1 MQFIS
6 KGPDV
11 PDDLLRFHEEGKVVF
26 FCGAGI
32 SKGAGLPD
40 FRGLVKRVWKEVGN
54 NAISAEE
61 KKYMRTGRYDAALG
75 FLEKKFNDAG
85 VVRNGLATVL
95 SDYRQ
100 EKNYDRTHK
109 SLLTLSRTRGVNTD
123 LHLVTTNFDRLFENL
138 NQDPH
143 YHHNSYVAPLLP
155 IPKHSNWDGVVYLH
169 GLLPKAD
176 DEKALKNLVVTSGD
190 FGRAYLKERWAA
202 RFVSE
207 LFRGYVVCF
216 VGYSLADPVMRYLAD
231 AIEADKADGEDTKPI
246 YMFVAGE
253 SSDSLNRSKSITCI
267 NYSVENGHE
276 LLHKTLEEWAKTY
289 SSGALGR
296 EAIIDTNADI
306 DPDKMKDDGYVG
318 QMIWALSD
326 TAGIGAKRFSSH
338 NPVPSFNWAKVLMS
352 EKGNVPVVKKQDK
365 TPLLCLS
372 ESDLQQDVRR
382 YYIFSW
388 LLRHLSNPEL
398 VWMVLREGD
407 ALHPDF
413 KRQLSRALDKQ
424 LEESNKESGNALNPI
439 MYRLWRLILAGKVLS
454 NESKCL
460 RGMEKH
466 HLINR
471 LKKEKLDYSL
481 LDGLRE
487 LLAPVVF
494 LEKPFHLTFSKEN
507 DGHSDNNPYSCFNW
521 RLCLKP
527 KGGMGEYYAE
537 EVRKS
542 LEGKYGEAFDS
553 IESALMDGLEALYYL
568 DENAESSSIITFDIL
583 SIEKHSQNKEEFH
596 EWRRTVD
603 LLRDAWLELA
613 DKDKNRAHA
622 AYQRWI
628 TSKHFLLQR
637 LALFAAKRS
646 DVISPHEWHDS
657 LLANHG
663 FILWMTSSQREVL
676 RLLATTSKDLCERD
690 FNRLANAIAS
700 GPPPS
705 MFMSLEKEKASELID
720 RDIWLRLKKMECHEH
735 KLPKRAKCKLAEISA
750 RFPKWTLLRNQQE
763 EFLIW
768 SYGTGDPDYEAEMRH
783 VIVPDQIDQMTNW
796 LSEDIG
802 KPEYVF
808 NQDDN
813 WRSRCKEIP
822 HVVFAALEALAGENK
837 WNVKRIREALSVWH
851 DATLVKYRQE
861 FIEKYIVSCPDE
873 PFKNLTSAILD
884 WCEVAVKEK
893 SISDEVLFKL
903 ARRISSMVYENDTP
917 ERRDAP
923 EADPFSDA
931 INHPIGRMMG
941 ILLDACFGDTIS
953 KGQGI
958 PDAFMKEFSHV
969 CSTPGLG
976 LRHGRVILASRIVGL
991 YYADEKWVREYL
1003 YPLLDWNRNHYE
1015 ARGAWAGLLMNGRLL
1030 PPLMSEIKRDFLS
1043 TANHLNELNAAIK
1056 RYCSLLTLM
1065 GLRRVPGYSL
1075 SDFKGVF
1082 TSLSVSALDYCAET
1096 IRRHQTNWLDSDIEK
1111 MDERNTPEKLW
1122 LKDVKPFVRKVWP
1135 TDELKLSKDIRKSFM
1150 ELVIATGKEFPDALI
1165 SLKWAL
1171 KSCDEKNGRILRLMK
1186 DKTRCLQDFPDESL
1200 TYLSKVAQ
1208 NIKWIEADILEGCLS
1223 EIANARPDLVKD
1235 GRYLQLMDK
1244 IKQLKT
1250 LI

>member
-1 MQFIS
+1 MQFIP

-11 PDDLLRFHEEGKVVF
+11 PDDLLRFHEDGKVVF

-40 FRGLVKRVWKEVGN
+40 FKGLVKRIWKEIGN
-54 NAISAEE
+54 NALSAEE
-61 KKYMRTGRYDAALG
+61 KNNMRTGRYDAALG
-75 FLEKKFNDAG
+75 FLEKKFNDSS
-85 VVRNGLATVL
+85 VVRTGLATVL
-95 SDYRQ
+95 SNYRQ
-100 EKNYDRTHK
+100 GKNYDGTHK
-109 SLLTLSRTRGVNTD
+109 SLLTLSRTRGVNTP

-138 NQDPH
+138 NSETD
-143 YHHNSYVAPLLP
+143 YHHNSYIAPLLP
-155 IPKHSNWDGVVYLH
+155 IPKQSNWDGVVYLH
-169 GLLPKAD
+169 GLLPESN
-176 DEKALKNLVVTSGD
+176 DEKALRNLVVTSGD

-207 LFRGYVVCF
+207 LFREYVVCF
-216 VGYSLADPVMRYLAD
+216 VGYSLSDPVMRYLAD

-246 YMFVAGE
+246 YMFVAGK
-253 SSDSLNRSKSITCI
+253 SSDSLNRSKSITPI
-267 NYSVENGHE
+267 IYSVENGHE

-289 SSGALGR
+289 SSGAFGR
-296 EAIIDTNADI
+296 ESIIDTNADI
-306 DPDKMKDDGYVG
+306 DPDKTADDGYIG

-326 TAGIGAKRFSSH
+326 TTGIGARRFASH
-338 NPVPSFNWAKVLMS
+338 NPVPPLNWAKVLMS

-365 TPLLCLS
+365 APLLCLS
-372 ESDLQQDVRR
+372 DSDLQQDVRR
-382 YYIFSW
+382 HYIFTW
-388 LLRHLSNPEL
+388 LGRHLSNPEL

-413 KRQLSRALDKQ
+413 KRQLSSALNKQ
-424 LEESNKESGNALNPI
+424 LEDNNKGSGNALNPI

-460 RGMEKH
+460 QGMEKY

-487 LLAPVVF
+487 MLVPAVF
-494 LEKPFHLTFSKEN
+494 LEKPFHFTFSKET
-507 DGHSDNNPYSCFNW
+507 DGNSDDNPSSCFNW
-521 RLCLKP
+521 RLKP
-527 KGGMGEYYAE
+527 KCEMGKYIAE

-542 LEGKYGEAFDS
+542 LEGKCGEAFDS

-568 DENAESSSIITFDIL
+568 DENAESSGIITFDIL
-583 SIEKHSQNKEEFH
+583 SIEKHTQNKEEFH

-613 DKDKNRAHA
+613 DKDKKRAHA
-622 AYQRWI
+622 AFQRWI
-628 TSKHFLLQR
+628 TSKHFLFQR

-646 DVISPHEWHDS
+646 DVIAPHEWHDS

-663 FILWMTSSQREVL
+663 FLLWMTSSQREVL
-676 RLLATTSKDLCERD
+676 RLLATTSRVLCEKD
-690 FNRLANAIAS
+690 FNKLANVIAG
-700 GPPPS
+700 GPPPC
-705 MFMSLEKEKASELID
+705 MFMSSGKEKASELID

-735 KLPKRAKCKLAEISA
+735 ELPKRAKCKLEEISA
-750 RFPKWTLLRNQQE
+750 RFPKWSLLRNQQE

-796 LSEDIG
+796 LSEDMD

-813 WRSRCKEIP
+813 WQSLCKENP
-822 HVVFAALEALAGENK
+822 HKVFAALETLASENK

-851 DATLVKYRQE
+851 LDPLVEYGQE
-861 FIEKYIVSCPDE
+861 FIEKYLISCPDE
-873 PFKNLTSAILD
+873 PFKSLASAILD
-884 WCEVAVKEK
+884 WCEVAVKK
-893 SISDEVLFKL
+893 KIISDDPLFKL
-903 ARRISSMVYENDTP
+903 SRRISSMVYEDDTP
-917 ERRDAP
+917 EKREAP
-923 EADPFSDA
+923 KADPYSDA
-931 INHPIGRMMG
+931 IGHPIGRMMG

-953 KGQGI
+953 KGQGM
-958 PDAFMKEFSHV
+958 PDAFMKEFSHI

-991 YYADEKWVREYL
+991 YYADEKWVKESL

-1015 ARGAWAGLLMNGRLL
+1015 ARGAWAGLLRNGRLL
-1030 PPLMSEIKRDFLS
+1030 PPLMAEIKHDFLS
-1043 TANHLNELNAAIK
+1043 TANHLDELDAAMEM
-1056 RYCSLLTLM
+1056 YCSFLTLM
-1065 GLRRVPGYSL
+1065 GLRRVSGYSL
-1075 SDFKGVF
+1075 SDFKDIF
-1082 TSLSVSALDYCAET
+1082 TSLPVPALGYCAKT
-1096 IRRHQTNWLDSDIEK
+1096 IRHHQANWLDSDIENK
-1111 MDERNTPEKLW
+1111 DKRKAPEQLW
-1122 LKDVKPFVRKVWP
+1122 IKDVKPFIRKVWP
-1135 TDELKLSKDIRKSFM
+1135 TDELKLSKDICKSFT
-1150 ELVIATGKEFPDALI
+1150 ELIIATGKEFPDALI

-1171 KSCDEKNGRILRLMK
+1171 KSCDEEDCWHLRLMK
-1186 DKTRCLQDFPDESL
+1186 DKTGCLQDFPEESL
-1200 TYLSKVAQ
+1200 TYLSEVSK
-1208 NIKWIEADILEGCLS
+1208 NIKWIEVDILEGCLS

-1235 GRYLQLMDK
+1235 GRYLQMMDK

-1250 LI
+1250 LL